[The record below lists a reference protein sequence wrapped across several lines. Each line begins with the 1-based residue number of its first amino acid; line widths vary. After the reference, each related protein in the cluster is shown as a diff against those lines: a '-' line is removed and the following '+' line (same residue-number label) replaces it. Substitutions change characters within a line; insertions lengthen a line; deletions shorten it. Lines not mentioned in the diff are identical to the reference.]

1 MEYKVIVCKVKEMEN
16 EMNNLAKEGWRV
28 LTVSPDIAKLYGVVI
43 VFERNK
49 NQAMTESRGVIT
61 SGLRTWE
68 AEDVLAVHD
77 ALTRAHESINKLAL
91 VPESF

>member
-1 MEYKVIVCKVKEMEN
+1 MIKGYNFMFKVLKLKYGGNIMEYKVIVCKVKEMEN

-49 NQAMTESRGVIT
+49 N
-61 SGLRTWE
+61 
-68 AEDVLAVHD
+68 
-77 ALTRAHESINKLAL
+77 
-91 VPESF
+91 